1 MEIFS
6 TLIQQLIIMFIYM
19 FIGYVL
25 FKTDKLTEEGTK
37 DLGTLLIWL
46 IMPALI
52 INNFCVAYSTKKLFQ
67 LILSTVLA
75 LLALILSMLISKLVY
90 KKSPV
95 DSFSSTFSNAGFMGI
110 PLVTATLGADAVF
123 YVTGFLA
130 LMNVLQQTY
139 GVKILRANGATQYKV
154 SLKNLLLHPLII
166 SPLIGLVIFCSG
178 LGGHLPTV
186 IGTSIDGIASMTSPL
201 AMLVLGTYL
210 AQTNLI
216 EPFTSIPLYKQSIV
230 RLLLIPFI
238 TVLVFYFL
246 PVDNTI
252 KLAVTISASAPVA
265 TTTSIYAHQ
274 HEQDYTYAG
283 QTIALSTLL
292 SVITL
297 PCVVLIA
304 NLIYSL

>member
-1 MEIFS
+1 MEIFF
-6 TLIQQLIIMFIYM
+6 TLLQQLIIMFIYM

-25 FKTDKLTEEGTK
+25 FKKNKITDQGTK

-52 INNFCVAYSTKKLFQ
+52 INGFCVEFSTEKLFQ
-67 LILSTVLA
+67 LIFSTLLA
-75 LLALILSMLISKLVY
+75 LLALALAMFISKLLY
-90 KKSPV
+90 HKSPV

-139 GVKILRANGATQYKV
+139 GVKILRTTDNKPHKISWKQ
-154 SLKNLLLHPLII
+154 LLFHPLII
-166 SPLIGLVIFCSG
+166 SPIIGLIIFCSG
-178 LGGHLPTV
+178 FGGSLPMAV
-186 IGTSIDGIASMTSPL
+186 STSIDGIASMTSPL
-201 AMLVLGTYL
+201 AMIVLGTYL
-210 AQTNLI
+210 AQTDLK
-216 EPFTSIPLYKQSIV
+216 EPFTSIPLYKQSSV
-230 RLLLIPFI
+230 RLLLIPFVTI
-238 TVLVFYFL
+238 LIFYFL

-297 PCVVLIA
+297 PVVVLIA